1 MGCEEI
7 ATVSGDDLKK
17 MLNAMGKTL
26 CMILE
31 FLPSKELS
39 FPIPVEGSCTL
50 LFTISKK

>member
-1 MGCEEI
+1 MSDEI
-7 ATVSGDDLKK
+7 MELNGEDLKNI
-17 MLNAMGKTL
+17 LNGIGKSL
-26 CMILE
+26 CILLD